1 MWGRRSFLRSA
12 VVPSRA
18 DGEGPPELEIACN
31 KLDTVIHDLRCGP
44 SLALG
49 MTGSIYRF
57 GGDFVA
63 FAGSSRKMV
72 SPSFIRSRRSR
83 AIVSK

>member
-1 MWGRRSFLRSA
+1 MRRRSFLRIA
-12 VVPSRA
+12 VIPSRA
-18 DGEGPPELEIACN
+18 DGEGPPELEIACMN
-31 KLDTVIHDLRCGP
+31 LITVIHDLRCGP
-44 SLALG
+44 SLALE

-57 GGDFVA
+57 GVDFVA
-63 FAGSSRKMV
+63 FDGSSRKMV